1 MGYLNTSPDD
11 EYNLQTMAQ
20 GGNVTTEL
28 PGASGLDGLLT
39 TVPKALV
46 SAAGALGGL
55 AKDTL
60 SDTPLGASVG
70 NAVGGID
77 ELNSS
82 MKSLLGYETMPEFD
96 PQSRASAN
104 AATAVMQQWAATGED
119 PRITGTLGRTVFGPV
134 KALGII
140 SGATPVIGPWGAAA
154 LYGSTEAHDSYQTD
168 VAAGLDPTTAAE
180 KAAVTGATSAAF
192 ASVPMFGKTL
202 ISKALSGMIVNQAL
216 DVGGRAATWGVL
228 KANGYDVAA
237 DQQKIF
243 DMDSLRA
250 DILMGLAFGVHS
262 HWAETRGI
270 KPADVNPAD
279 VDTSA
284 AVLAQNH
291 FERSSTGVAVDPA
304 AANTHVRVMSDALD
318 SVANGDTPKVSADD
332 ARTLAEGTLPD
343 PSHDTAAMI
352 TEAAHAELPGF
363 TDAVAPIAEI
373 EPPTRS
379 AGEPLGQIPPD
390 AEGKPAPVQFD
401 APTQYRV
408 DRLTSQY
415 GDMLVPDPDGEPG
428 NTISVS
434 QLTQRMQQEL
444 VDADAMGRA
453 HEMAAACFAA
463 TGGAA

>member
-1 MGYLNTSPDD
+1 MGYLNTQPDD
-11 EYNLQTMAQ
+11 DYNLQTMAQ

-39 TVPKALV
+39 TVPKALT
-46 SAAGALGGL
+46 AAGSAIGGL
-55 AKDTL
+55 AKDAL
-60 SDTPLGASVG
+60 ADTPVGDSVN

-77 ELNSS
+77 ALNSS

-104 AATAVMQQWAATGED
+104 AATSVMQQWAATGED

-140 SGATPVIGPWGAAA
+140 AGATPVVGPWGAAA
-154 LYGSTEAHDSYQTD
+154 LYGSTEARDSYQSD
-168 VAAGLDPTTAAE
+168 IAEGMDPTTAAE
-180 KAAVTGATSAAF
+180 KAGVAGVTGAAI

-202 ISKALSGMIVNQAL
+202 ISKVLSGVFTNQAL
-216 DVGGRAATWGVL
+216 DVGGRAATWAIL
-228 KANGYDVAA
+228 KGNGYDAQA

-243 DMDSLRA
+243 DADSLRA

-284 AVLAQNH
+284 AVLVQNQLD
-291 FERSSTGVAVDPA
+291 RSAPGIAVGPA
-304 AANTHVRVMSDALD
+304 AANTHVRVMSEALD
-318 SVANGDTPKVSADD
+318 SVANGDTPKVSAED
-332 ARTLAEGTLPD
+332 AQTLAEGTLRD

-363 TDAVAPIAEI
+363 TDAVTPITEV
-373 EPPTRS
+373 EPTTRA

-390 AEGKPAPVQFD
+390 AEGNPSPVQFD
-401 APTQYRV
+401 SPTQYRI
-408 DRLTSQY
+408 DRLTSKY

-453 HEMAAACFAA
+453 HEMAAACFIA